1 MANVFY
7 AIALIFAGIYI
18 FFIIKS
24 DLQVLEKTLMSILI
38 AVVGVVGGAII
49 SALLAPMLPY
59 FIVAAIVCTGG
70 FILYMIFIY
79 KK

>member
-24 DLQVLEKTLMSILI
+24 DLQVLEKALMSILI
-38 AVVGVVGGAII
+38 AAVGVVGGAII

-59 FIVAAIVCTGG
+59 LIVAAIVCTGG